1 MKSNESAVE
10 YFLRDFLDLLI
21 ERAKQAKWSWNPAK
35 GQGDTAQRSFEEGR
49 ALAYY
54 EVLSSLIHEAETF
67 GLSKERIPGL
77 SFDPDKELLS

>member
-10 YFLRDFLDLLI
+10 YFLQDFLDLLI
-21 ERAKQAKWSWNPAK
+21 ERAKQAKWSRNAAK
-35 GQGDTAQRSFEEGR
+35 ARCDTTQGSFEAGL
-49 ALAYY
+49 AQAYY